1 MAKKTEK
8 TDKEIIKDD
17 IAHSLADVLNKQFKK
32 DGQVAYFIDGNT
44 PTDVNDWVSTG
55 SSMLDL
61 AISNR
66 PHGGLPIGRIVEFN
80 GLEASG
86 KSLLAAHSIASAQEK
101 GGLGVYIDTENA
113 LSKDFLEAI
122 GVDVEKMLYV
132 QLDTVEQIFQTIEQI
147 ITTIRESD
155 KNKLVVIVV
164 DSLAAASTSLEM
176 ENDYE
181 KQGWNT
187 GKAIVVSA
195 AFRKITRLIGKE
207 RVVLIFTNQLRQKM
221 GVMFGDPWTTS
232 GGKGL
237 PFHASIRVRLKAMGQ
252 IKQKI
257 GTQEQVI
264 GVKARGQVIKNR
276 IGPSY
281 RIADFDIYFNRGVYD
296 YENWLEI
303 LKDNELV
310 TRSNP
315 GFKIVDQKG
324 EERKFETKNW
334 GELLESDPEFKEF
347 LYQKICDY
355 QIMKYKSKSDI
366 GLDSD
371 DIIVTD
377 EVIGDD

>member
-1 MAKKTEK
+1 MAKKTA
-8 TDKEIIKDD
+8 KEELKGDL
-17 IAHSLADVLNKQFKK
+17 AHSLADVLNKQFKQE
-32 DGQVAYFIDGNT
+32 GQVAYFIDGDT
-44 PTDVNDWVSTG
+44 PTDINDWVSTG

-80 GLEASG
+80 GLESSG
-86 KSLLAAHSIASAQEK
+86 KSLLAAHAIASAQSK

-132 QLDTVEQIFQTIEQI
+132 QLDTVEQIFQTIEQV

-164 DSLAAASTSLEM
+164 DSLAAASTSVEM

-252 IKQKI
+252 IKQKV

-281 RIADFDIYFNRGVYD
+281 RMADFDIYFDRGIYD

-303 LKDNELV
+303 LKDNDLV

-315 GFKIVDQKG
+315 GFKIIDHKG
-324 EERKFETKNW
+324 EERRFETKNW
-334 GELLESDPEFKEF
+334 GETLESDPEFKEF
-347 LYQKICDY
+347 LYNKICDY
-355 QIMKYKSKSDI
+355 QIMKYKNKSDI
-366 GLDSD
+366 GLNSEE
-371 DIIVTD
+371 IIVTD
-377 EVIGDD
+377 EIIGDD

>member
-237 PFHASIRVRLKAMGQ
+237 PFHASIRVH
-252 IKQKI
+252 
-257 GTQEQVI
+257 
-264 GVKARGQVIKNR
+264 KNR
-276 IGPSY
+276 S
-281 RIADFDIYFNRGVYD
+281 
-296 YENWLEI
+296 
-303 LKDNELV
+303 LV
-310 TRSNP
+310 
-315 GFKIVDQKG
+315 
-324 EERKFETKNW
+324 
-334 GELLESDPEFKEF
+334 
-347 LYQKICDY
+347 
-355 QIMKYKSKSDI
+355 
-366 GLDSD
+366 
-371 DIIVTD
+371 
-377 EVIGDD
+377 

>member
-1 MAKKTEK
+1 MAKKKAEK
-8 TDKEIIKDD
+8 EELKGDLV
-17 IAHSLADVLNKQFKK
+17 HSLADVLNKQFKS
-32 DGQVAYFIDGNT
+32 DGKVAHFIGDDT
-44 PTDVNDWVSTG
+44 PTDVIDWISTG

-66 PHGGLPIGRIVEFN
+66 PHGGLPTGRIIEFN
-80 GLEASG
+80 GLESSG
-86 KSLLAAHSIASAQEK
+86 KSLLAAHSIASAQAK
-101 GGLGVYIDTENA
+101 GGVGVYIDTENA

-155 KNKLVVIVV
+155 KDKLVVIVV

-187 GKAIVVSA
+187 TKAIIVSA

-207 RVVLIFTNQLRQKM
+207 RVVCIFTNQLRQKM

-264 GVKARGQVIKNR
+264 GIKARAQVIKNR
-276 IGPSY
+276 MGPSY
-281 RIADFDIYFNRGVYD
+281 RIADFDIYFDRGIYD

-303 LKDNELV
+303 LKDNDLV
-310 TRSNP
+310 SRSNP
-315 GFKIVDQKG
+315 GFKIVDHKG
-324 EERKFETKNW
+324 EERRFETKNW
-334 GELLESDPEFKEF
+334 GELLESEPEFKEF
-347 LYQKICDY
+347 LYNKICDF
-355 QIMKYKSKSDI
+355 QIMKYKDKSDI
-366 GLDSD
+366 GLSTDEM
-371 DIIVTD
+371 IVTD
-377 EVIGDD
+377 EIIGDD